1 MRPAGL
7 EAFEAREA
15 GRSGVYSYENRPADL
30 PPKYR
35 ELLKQNKK
43 AWSYFN
49 ARPPWYRRTAV
60 WWVVSAKRE
69 ETRLKRL
76 STLIEKSARGKTIP
90 PLTPPTK
97 SK

>member
-1 MRPAGL
+1 
-7 EAFEAREA
+7 
-15 GRSGVYSYENRPADL
+15 
-30 PPKYR
+30 
-35 ELLKQNKK
+35 
-43 AWSYFN
+43 
-49 ARPPWYRRTAV
+49 V
-60 WWVVSAKRE
+60 WWVVSAKRD